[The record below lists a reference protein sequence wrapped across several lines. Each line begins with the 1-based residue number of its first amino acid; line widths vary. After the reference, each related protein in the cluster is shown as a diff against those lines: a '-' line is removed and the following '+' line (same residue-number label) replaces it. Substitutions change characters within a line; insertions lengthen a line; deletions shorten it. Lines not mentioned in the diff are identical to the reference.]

1 MCVKEIT
8 GIEIVLDFRPL
19 AKPLRLSLTKSR
31 AGGERILCGVSEM
44 HCVRSRPYRAEL
56 RRRSAF
62 RIENPRLRK
71 MAMAGE
77 LSRVLDL
84 IKPRADA
91 QWETVIWAFCTAHGH

>member
-1 MCVKEIT
+1 MCVKQIT
-8 GIEIVLDFRPL
+8 GREIVLDLRPL

-31 AGGERILCGVSEM
+31 AGGERILCGVSEI

-71 MAMAGE
+71 IAMAGE

-84 IKPRADA
+84 INPA
-91 QWETVIWAFCTAHGH
+91 QSGTVIWAFCTAQRH